1 MLEINPIKLKGQ
13 WKDGYALDYHTL
25 KSVFLGVDQWGH
37 NQFETT
43 RSKLGELVYQLKY
56 NQNISVLDEI
66 IDLISPFLKWWNIS
80 SKVNAIIPV
89 PPSNSDRQFQP
100 VFKLSEYIGEYL
112 KIPVF
117 TDVLVKN
124 NQIQAKNLDI
134 INKNK
139 VTGTIIRQKR
149 FTSEVNILVID
160 DLYQTGITLNESF
173 KVLKTDSNIKDIYV
187 LTLTKTRR

>member
-89 PPSNSDRQFQP
+89 PPS
-100 VFKLSEYIGEYL
+100 
-112 KIPVF
+112 
-117 TDVLVKN
+117 
-124 NQIQAKNLDI
+124 
-134 INKNK
+134 
-139 VTGTIIRQKR
+139 
-149 FTSEVNILVID
+149 
-160 DLYQTGITLNESF
+160 ES
-173 KVLKTDSNIKDIYV
+173 IKYFV
-187 LTLTKTRR
+187 